1 MKKLIL
7 IIALLIFVLAIGAVL
22 GILPDPL
29 QEQVNNIT
37 GKMFPQKKA
46 LEDKQKDYLKKVENL

>member
-1 MKKLIL
+1 MKKLI
-7 IIALLIFVLAIGAVL
+7 IIIVLLAFALAIGAVL

-29 QEQVNNIT
+29 QDKVNSVT
-37 GKMFPQKKA
+37 GKMFPQKKS